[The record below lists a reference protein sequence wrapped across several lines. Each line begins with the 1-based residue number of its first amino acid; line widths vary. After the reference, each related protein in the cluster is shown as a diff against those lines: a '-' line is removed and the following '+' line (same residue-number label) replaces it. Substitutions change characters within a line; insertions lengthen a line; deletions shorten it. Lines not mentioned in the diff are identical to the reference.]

1 MNRLALFASCLTL
14 LAVASPSQAADG
26 QIDIDAMSV
35 PQLRSEID
43 KIEKEVYRVFNLRT
57 EDDSLHVICHRYTP
71 TGSNISREACEPNF
85 LIEARAN
92 NARNYQDGTD
102 ELLDTEGLLAETNS
116 DFRKFNEAMAALSE
130 EYDYFR
136 ELNIILSML
145 RGRMEE
151 LRN

>member
-1 MNRLALFASCLTL
+1 MSRLALIASCLAL
-14 LAVASPSQAADG
+14 IAVALPSQEADG
-26 QIDIDAMSV
+26 QIDIDALSV
-35 PQLRSEID
+35 PQLRGEID

-57 EDDSLHVICHRYTP
+57 GDESLHVICHRYTP

-116 DFRKFNEAMAALSE
+116 DFRRFNEAMAALSE

-136 ELNIILSML
+136 ELSIILSML

-151 LRN
+151 LQN